1 MARILEDHGKGL
13 LAECKIPIPT
23 GKAAAT
29 AAAAAQSA
37 QEIGFPVAIKALVP
51 VGKRG
56 KAGAIAF
63 ADNEKEALDRAEKIL
78 GMTVSGYPVE
88 QVLVEQKL
96 AIAREI
102 YLSITIDKAAQR
114 VAIVASSLGGVNI
127 EQLSREHP
135 DKVSKTHIDP
145 LVGLPGYKAIEIW
158 SDLGLTGKLL
168 RQASTILIRLYRM
181 FVRYD
186 ATLAEINPLVLTE
199 EETIVAA
206 DCVLNIDENALYRQP
221 ALADSVQPGSDRAWR
236 PLTELEKSLIE
247 ASAKEAYRGTA
258 RYTEFDG
265 GDIGFMCGGGGAS
278 LLLMDALSRA
288 GGRPANYSEIGG
300 NPPESKVYSLCKGIL
315 SKPGVKGLFL
325 AHNITNNTQIDLM
338 AKGVVAA
345 LDEMGIDPKVFPV
358 VVREAGTHDEEGRQI
373 FIAAGIEYH
382 GDDITLDEAALLMVE
397 KMRRAYPDYD
407 QWEGA
412 E

>member
-13 LAECKIPIPT
+13 LAEFSIPIPT
-23 GKAAAT
+23 GRTAAT
-29 AAAAAQSA
+29 AAEAVQAA
-37 QEIGFPVAIKALVP
+37 QEIGFPVAIKGLVP

-63 ADNEKEALDRAEKIL
+63 ADNVEEALDRAAKIL
-78 GMTVSGYPVE
+78 GMTLSGYPVE
-88 QVLVEQKL
+88 QVLIEQKL
-96 AIAREI
+96 AIAREL
-102 YLSITIDKAAQR
+102 YLSITIDKAAQQLA
-114 VAIVASSLGGVNI
+114 VVASSSGGVNI

-145 LVGLPGYKAIEIW
+145 LVGMPGYKAIEIW
-158 SDLGLTGKLL
+158 SDLGLTGKPL
-168 RQASTILIRLYRM
+168 RQAGALLIRLYRM

-186 ATLAEINPLVLTE
+186 ATLVEINPLVLTE
-199 EETIVAA
+199 EGTLVAA

-221 ALADSVQPGSDRAWR
+221 GLADTVQPGSDRAWR
-236 PLTELEKSLIE
+236 PLTELEKDLIA

-278 LLLMDALSRA
+278 LLLMDALHRA

-300 NPPESKVYSLCKGIL
+300 NPPESKVHSLCKGIL
-315 SKPGVKGLFL
+315 SKPGVKGLFV

-338 AKGVVAA
+338 AKGVVSA
-345 LDEMGIDPKVFPV
+345 LAEMGIDPKVFPV

-373 FIAAGIEYH
+373 FAAAGIEYH
-382 GDDITLDEAALLMVE
+382 GDDISLDEAALLMVE